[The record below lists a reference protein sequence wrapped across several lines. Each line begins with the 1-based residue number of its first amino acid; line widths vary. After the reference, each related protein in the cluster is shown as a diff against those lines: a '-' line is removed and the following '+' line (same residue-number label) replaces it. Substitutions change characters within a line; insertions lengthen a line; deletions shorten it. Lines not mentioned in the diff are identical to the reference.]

1 MTTVEPHII
10 SEILAENERRLKEL
24 RAEFDP
30 ITGKDAPLERRSLC
44 IQDFPVPVQYVP
56 LDMFKN
62 PLIEKLHACGS
73 IEEYLDTTDDFDDCE
88 EFPTVDDIRMEVF
101 KARFAVDFTFWAY
114 FEIRIEDKT
123 TGMMVPF
130 RLNRPQVIVLEICEE
145 MRRAGKPINLIICKA
160 RQWGGSTFCIFYQQW
175 IGLYCAEK
183 HSFAVCAQTKSV
195 AGNIT
200 KMLMRAMETYDA
212 WSLGLPADEKLEI
225 VRDMTSGEYVIKDSK
240 GRQVSRSSIR
250 IGSVEKPDS
259 LRGYSGEGAHFSE
272 TGVWKDTPE
281 KRPADLIRSIAGGI
295 LLQANSMQV
304 IESTPKGA
312 GNFFHRE
319 YMRAKNGKSAYR
331 AVFISWM
338 QIPHDTIPIGKG
350 SVIGETA
357 EDFVTWLYTHK
368 DEECTNGEWLDSG
381 RYYWGLWM
389 QGATLEGINWYR
401 EQRKTV
407 DDHADMA
414 SEAPSNDIEAFKF
427 SGTTVFN
434 EQDVAEIRAKCK
446 APKFKGDL
454 IADGA
459 SGPEALQ
466 NIRFVD
472 NESGQLHVWVKPDKK
487 TKMSNRYLVAVDVGG
502 RSKKADWSV
511 IRVFDRFAMIPELG
525 GVPVLVAEQRY
536 HTDHDLLA
544 YDAARIAKW
553 YNDALLVIE
562 SNTLETKD
570 QERDTDG
577 NMTEYILDIIADLY
591 DNLYA
596 RKPSAE
602 QIRNHAPTK
611 WGFHTNTATKPMII
625 ANLVSCVRE
634 KLWIEQ
640 SEYCCTELAL
650 YQKNEK
656 GQFGAPPGEGM
667 HDDVLMCTA
676 IALWVCYCDME
687 LPKMIKEKAAP
698 TGRRYDA
705 NSAAHM

>member
-1 MTTVEPHII
+1 MTTPEPHII
-10 SEILAENERRLKEL
+10 SEILAENERRLKRL

-30 ITGKDAPLERRSLC
+30 ITGEDAPGERRHLC
-44 IQDFPVPVQYVP
+44 IQDFPIPIQNVPV
-56 LDMFKN
+56 DMFDD
-62 PLIEKLHACGS
+62 PLVQAVHECGS
-73 IEEYLDTTDDFDDCE
+73 IRKYLETTDDFDDCE
-88 EFPTVDDIRMEVF
+88 DRPTVEDIRLELF
-101 KARFAVDFTFWAY
+101 RARFRTDFAFWAY
-114 FEIRIEDKT
+114 YEIRIEDKK
-123 TGMMVPF
+123 TGVMVPF
-130 RLNRPQVIVLEICEE
+130 KLNLAQIIVLDICEE
-145 MRRAGKPINLIICKA
+145 MRRAGEPINLIICKA
-160 RQWGGSTFCIFYQQW
+160 RQWGGSTFCIFYQEW
-175 IGLYCAEK
+175 IGLYVVEK

-200 KMLMRAMETYDA
+200 KMLMRAMETFDA

-225 VRDMTSGEYVIKDSK
+225 VRDMTSGEYVIKDTK
-240 GRQVSRSSIR
+240 GRQVTRSSIR

-312 GNFFHRE
+312 GNFFHKE
-319 YMRAKNGKSAYR
+319 YERAKNGKSAYR

-338 QIPHDTIPIGKG
+338 LIEHDTLPIDDPEEF
-350 SVIGETA
+350 I
-357 EDFVTWLYTHK
+357 TWLYTHK
-368 DEECTNGEWLDSG
+368 DDDTANGEWLDPG
-381 RYYWGLWM
+381 RYYWGFWE

-401 EQRKTV
+401 HQRKTV

-434 EQDVAEIRAKCK
+434 EQDVVELRKGCCK
-446 APKFKGDL
+446 PAIIGDL
-454 IADGA
+454 YAD
-459 SGPEALQ
+459 EATGENALKH
-466 NIRFVD
+466 IRFIP
-472 NESGQLHVWVKPDKK
+472 NPGGQLHIWAEPERNSGVKH
-487 TKMSNRYLVAVDVGG
+487 RYLVAVDVGG

-511 IRVFDRFAMIPELG
+511 IRVFDRAPMIFG
-525 GVPVLVAEQRY
+525 GVPILVAEQRY

-553 YNDALLVIE
+553 YDDALLVIE

-577 NMTEYILDIIADLY
+577 NMSEYILDTISDLY

-596 RKPSAE
+596 RKQSAE
-602 QIRNHAPTK
+602 QIKNHAPTR

-625 ANLVSCVRE
+625 ANLVSCVRD

-687 LPKMIKEKAAP
+687 YPEFVEMKKTVRRKPK
-698 TGRRYDA
+698 YSS
-705 NSAAHM
+705 NSTAQM

>member
-1 MTTVEPHII
+1 MTTPEPHII

-44 IQDFPVPVQYVP
+44 IQDFPIPVQHVP
-56 LDMFKN
+56 LEMFED
-62 PLIEKLHACGS
+62 PLIQKIHACGS
-73 IEEYLDTTDDFDDCE
+73 IQNYLDTTDDYDDCDE
-88 EFPTVDDIRMEVF
+88 IPEIDDIRMEVF
-101 KARFAVDFTFWAY
+101 KARFRADFAFWAY

-123 TGMMVPF
+123 TGRMVPF
-130 RLNRPQVIVLEICEE
+130 KLNRPQIIVLEICEQL
-145 MRRAGKPINLIICKA
+145 RREGKPINLIICKA
-160 RQWGGSTFCIFYQQW
+160 RQWGGSTFCIFYQMW
-175 IGLYCAEK
+175 LGLYCAEK
-183 HSFAVCAQTKSV
+183 HAFAVCAQTKSV

-212 WSLGLPADEKLEI
+212 WSLGLAPEESLEI
-225 VRDMTSGEYVIKDSK
+225 TRDSTSGEYVIKDSK
-240 GRQVSRSSIR
+240 GNQVSRSTIR

-259 LRGYSGEGAHFSE
+259 LRGYSGEGVHFSE

-281 KRPADLIRSIAGGI
+281 KRPADLVRSIAGGI
-295 LLQANSMQV
+295 LLQKNSMQV

-319 YMRAKNGKSAYR
+319 YMRAKNGKSAYK

-338 QIPHDTIPIGKG
+338 QIPHDTMEIENLEEFI
-350 SVIGETA
+350 I
-357 EDFVTWLYTHK
+357 WLYTHK
-368 DEECTNGEWLDSG
+368 DEETTSGDWLDTG
-381 RYYWGLWM
+381 RYYWSMWL
-389 QGATLEGINWYR
+389 QGATLQGIEWYR
-401 EQRKTV
+401 NQRKTV

-414 SEAPSNDIEAFKF
+414 SEAPCNDIEAFKF
-427 SGTTVFN
+427 SGTTVFS
-434 EQDVAEIRAKCK
+434 EQDIVELRAGCK
-446 APKFKGDL
+446 APKFKGNL
-454 IADGA
+454 FADGVKGA
-459 SGPEALQ
+459 EALE
-466 NIRFVD
+466 NIHFVD
-472 NESGQLHVWVKPDKK
+472 NPSGQLHVWAKPDKSAPV
-487 TKMSNRYLVAVDVGG
+487 SNRYLVAVDVGG

-536 HTDHDLLA
+536 HTDHDLLTF
-544 YDAARIAKW
+544 DAARIAKW
-553 YNDALLVIE
+553 YNNALLVIE

-577 NMTEYILDIIADLY
+577 NLTEYILDTLGDYYKNI
-591 DNLYA
+591 YA
-596 RKPSAE
+596 RKASAE
-602 QIRNHAPTK
+602 KIKQGTPTTL
-611 WGFHTNTATKPMII
+611 GFHTNTATKPMII
-625 ANLVSCVRE
+625 MNLVSCVRD

-687 LPKMIKEKAAP
+687 MPAIIKKKPKTSKE
-698 TGRRYDA
+698 RYSS

>member
-30 ITGKDAPLERRSLC
+30 ITGEDAPLERRHLC
-44 IQDFPVPVQYVP
+44 IQDFPIPVQNVP
-56 LDMFKN
+56 LDMFDD
-62 PLIEKLHACGS
+62 PLIEKLHECGS
-73 IEEYLDTTDDFDDCE
+73 IQNYLDTTDDFDDCE
-88 EFPTVDDIRMEVF
+88 EFPTVDDIRMEVY
-101 KARFAVDFTFWAY
+101 KARFKVDFAFWAY
-114 FEIRIEDKT
+114 YEIRIEDKR
-123 TGMMVPF
+123 TGLMVPF
-130 RLNRPQVIVLEICEE
+130 KLNRPQVIVLEICEE

-160 RQWGGSTFCIFYQQW
+160 RQWGGSTFCIFYQEW
-175 IGLYCAEK
+175 IGLYVVEK

-212 WSLGLPADEKLEI
+212 WSLGLPATESLRI
-225 VRDMTSGEYVIKDSK
+225 VRDQTSGEYVIKDSK
-240 GRQVSRSSIR
+240 DRQVSRSSIR
-250 IGSVEKPDS
+250 IGSIEKPDS

-312 GNFFHRE
+312 GNFFHHE

-338 QIPHDTIPIGKG
+338 QIPHDTMPI
-350 SVIGETA
+350 
-357 EDFVTWLYTHK
+357 EDLKEFVTWLYKHK
-368 DEECTNGEWLDSG
+368 DEDTTNGDWLDTG
-381 RYYWGLWM
+381 RYYWGLWL
-389 QGATLEGINWYR
+389 QGATLEGIQWYR
-401 EQRKTV
+401 HQRQTV

-427 SGTTVFN
+427 SGTTVFS
-434 EQDVAEIRAKCK
+434 EQDIVELRAGCK
-446 APKFKGDL
+446 APKYRGDL
-454 IADGA
+454 ISKGA
-459 SGPEALQ
+459 TGAEAFEG
-466 NIRFVD
+466 IRFVD
-472 NESGQLHVWVKPDKK
+472 NQQGQLKVWAMPDRKTNVKY
-487 TKMSNRYLVAVDVGG
+487 RYLVSVDVGG

-577 NMTEYILDIIADLY
+577 NMTEYILDTVSDYYKNI
-591 DNLYA
+591 YA
-596 RKPSAE
+596 RKASAE
-602 QIRNHAPTK
+602 QIKAGTPTRY
-611 WGFHTNTATKPMII
+611 GFHTNTATKPMII
-625 ANLVSCVRE
+625 ANLVSCVRD

-640 SEYCCTELAL
+640 SEYCCTELSL

-656 GQFGAPPGEGM
+656 GQFSAPPGEGM

-676 IALWVCYCDME
+676 IGLWVCYCDME
-687 LPKMIKEKAAP
+687 MPVLVKKKKPAGAGKK
-698 TGRRYDA
+698 YDS
-705 NSAAHM
+705 NSTAHM

>member
-1 MTTVEPHII
+1 M
-10 SEILAENERRLKEL
+10 KEL

-44 IQDFPVPVQYVP
+44 IQDFPIPVQYVP
-56 LDMFKN
+56 LDMFDD
-62 PLIEKLHACGS
+62 PLIQKIHECGS
-73 IEEYLDTTDDFDDCE
+73 IQNYLETTDDFDDCE
-88 EFPTVDDIRMEVF
+88 ELPEIDDIRMQVF
-101 KARFAVDFTFWAY
+101 IARFRSDFTFWAY
-114 FEIRIEDKT
+114 FEIRIEHKI
-123 TGMMVPF
+123 TGAMCPF
-130 RLNRPQVIVLEICEE
+130 KLNRPQILVLEICEE
-145 MRRAGKPINLIICKA
+145 LRRAGKPINLIICKA
-160 RQWGGSTFCIFYQQW
+160 RQWGGSTFCIFYQMW
-175 IGLYCAEK
+175 LGLYCAEK
-183 HSFAVCAQTKSV
+183 HAFAVCAQTKSV

-212 WSLGLPADEKLEI
+212 WSLGLAPEEQLEI
-225 VRDMTSGEYVIKDSK
+225 TRDSTSGEYVIRDSK
-240 GRQVSRSSIR
+240 GNQVSRSTIR
-250 IGSVEKPDS
+250 IGSIEKPDS
-259 LRGYSGEGAHFSE
+259 LRGYAGEGAHFSE

-295 LLQANSMQV
+295 QMQANSMQV

-338 QIPHDTIPIGKG
+338 QIPHDTMEI
-350 SVIGETA
+350 
-357 EDFVTWLYTHK
+357 EDYEEFITWLYTHK
-368 DEECTNGEWLDSG
+368 DEETTNGEWLDTG
-381 RYYWGLWM
+381 RYYWGMWM
-389 QGATLEGINWYR
+389 QGATLEGIQWYR
-401 EQRKTV
+401 HQRQTV
-407 DDHADMA
+407 EDHADMA
-414 SEAPSNDIEAFKF
+414 SEAPCNDIEAFKF

-434 EQDVAEIRAKCK
+434 EQDVAEIREKCRK
-446 APKFKGDL
+446 AMFRGDL
-454 IADGA
+454 LADGVK
-459 SGPEALQ
+459 GMEALQ

-472 NESGQLHVWVKPDKK
+472 NQSGQLHVWAKPDRS
-487 TKMSNRYLVAVDVGG
+487 TPVSNRYLVCVDVGG
-502 RSKKADWSV
+502 RGKKSDWSV
-511 IRVFDRFAMIPELG
+511 IRVFDRFPMIFG

-536 HTDHDLLA
+536 HTDHDLLT

-553 YNDALLVIE
+553 YNNALLVIE

-577 NMTEYILDIIADLY
+577 NMIEYILDVVAEVY
-591 DNLYA
+591 ENLYA
-596 RKPSAE
+596 RKQSAE

-611 WGFHTNTATKPMII
+611 YGFHTNISTKPMII
-625 ANLVSCVRE
+625 ANLVSCVRD
-634 KLWIEQ
+634 KLWVEQ

-650 YQKNEK
+650 YQKNDK

-687 LPKMIKEKAAP
+687 YPEIIEERP
-698 TGRRYDA
+698 HVTGRKYDS

>member
-1 MTTVEPHII
+1 MTTLERHII
-10 SEILAENERRLKEL
+10 DDIIAENGRRLKEL

-30 ITGKDAPLERRSLC
+30 ITGEDAPLERRHLC
-44 IQDFPVPVQYVP
+44 IQDFPIPVQNVPVE
-56 LDMFKN
+56 MFDD
-62 PLIEKLHACGS
+62 PLIQKLQDCGS
-73 IEEYLDTTDDFDDCE
+73 IQEYLETTEDFDDCD
-88 EFPTVDDIRMEVF
+88 EFPSVDDIRMEVY
-101 KARFAVDFTFWAY
+101 KARFRVDFAFWAY
-114 FEIRIEDKT
+114 YEIRIEDKT
-123 TGMMVPF
+123 TGLMVPF
-130 RLNRPQVIVLEICEE
+130 KLNRPQIIVLEICEE
-145 MRRAGKPINLIICKA
+145 MRKAGKPINLIICKA
-160 RQWGGSTFCIFYQQW
+160 RQWGGSTFCIFYQEW
-175 IGLYCAEK
+175 IGLYVVQK

-200 KMLMRAMETYDA
+200 KMLMRAMETFDA

-225 VRDMTSGEYVIKDSK
+225 VRDMTSGEYVIKDTK
-240 GRQVSRSSIR
+240 GRQVTRSSIR

-338 QIPHDTIPIGKG
+338 QIPHDTIPIDD
-350 SVIGETA
+350 VEEFIE
-357 EDFVTWLYTHK
+357 WLYTHK

-381 RYYWGLWM
+381 RYYWSMWL

-401 EQRKTV
+401 HQRKTV

-414 SEAPSNDIEAFKF
+414 SEAPCNDIEAFKF
-427 SGTTVFN
+427 SGTTVFS
-434 EQDVAEIRAKCK
+434 EQDVVEIREKCK
-446 APKFKGDL
+446 APKFKGNL
-454 IADGA
+454 IADGVKGA
-459 SGPEALQ
+459 EALA
-466 NIRFVD
+466 NIRFVH
-472 NESGQLHVWVKPDKK
+472 NPQGQLHVWAEPDRRSRI
-487 TKMSNRYLVAVDVGG
+487 TNRYLVAVDVGG
-502 RSKKADWSV
+502 RGKKSDWSV
-511 IRVFDRFAMIPELG
+511 IRVFDRFPMALG

-577 NMTEYILDIIADLY
+577 NMTEYILDSLKEVYENI
-591 DNLYA
+591 YA

-602 QIRNHAPTK
+602 QIREGRKTRL
-611 WGFHTNTATKPMII
+611 GFHTNTATKPMII
-625 ANLVSCVRE
+625 ANLVSCVRD
-634 KLWIEQ
+634 KLWVEQ

-656 GQFGAPPGEGM
+656 GQFSAPPGEGM

-687 LPKMIKEKAAP
+687 MPELVKPKAAA
-698 TGRRYDA
+698 TGRKYDS
-705 NSAAHM
+705 NSVAHM

>member
-1 MTTVEPHII
+1 MTTIEPHII
-10 SEILAENERRLKEL
+10 DEILSENEKRIKDL

-30 ITGKDAPLERRSLC
+30 ITGEGAPLERCHLC
-44 IQDFPVPVQYVP
+44 VQDFPIPIQNVPVRMMKDP
-56 LDMFKN
+56 LMR
-62 PLIEKLHACGS
+62 KLRRCGS
-73 IEEYLDTTDDFDDCE
+73 IQEYLATTKDYDDCE
-88 EFPTVDDIRMEVF
+88 QRPTIDDIRMEVF
-101 KARFAVDFTFWAY
+101 KTRFRYDFTFWAF
-114 FEIRIEDKT
+114 FEIKIEDKT

-130 RLNRPQVIVLEICEE
+130 KLNRPQVIVLEICEE
-145 MRRAGKPINLIICKA
+145 MRMAGQPINLIICKA
-160 RQWGGSTFCIFYQQW
+160 RQWGGSTFCIFYQMW
-175 IGLYCAEK
+175 LGLYCAEK

-212 WSLGLPADEKLEI
+212 WSLGLPFEEKLEI

-240 GRQVSRSSIR
+240 SRQVSRSSIR

-338 QIPHDTIPIGKG
+338 QIPHDTMPI
-350 SVIGETA
+350 EDY
-357 EDFVTWLYTHK
+357 EDFITWLYTHK
-368 DEECTNGEWLDSG
+368 DEESTNGEWLDSG

-389 QGATLEGINWYR
+389 QGATLEGIQWYR
-401 EQRKTV
+401 HQRKTV

-434 EQDVAEIRAKCK
+434 EQDVAEIRDRCK
-446 APKFKGDL
+446 APKYKGNL
-454 IADGA
+454 MADGTT
-459 SGPEALQ
+459 GPEALA
-466 NIRFVD
+466 NIRFED
-472 NESGQLHVWVKPDKK
+472 NTSGQLHIWAMPDR
-487 TKMSNRYLVAVDVGG
+487 SSNVFNRYLVAVDVGG
-502 RSKKADWSV
+502 RGKKSDWSV
-511 IRVFDRFAMIPELG
+511 IRVFDRLPMVFG

-553 YNDALLVIE
+553 YNNALLVIE

-577 NMTEYILDIIADLY
+577 NMTEYILDTIGELY

-596 RKPSAE
+596 RKQSAE
-602 QIRNHAPTK
+602 QIKNHAPTR

-625 ANLVSCVRE
+625 ANLVSCVRD
-634 KLWIEQ
+634 KLWVEQ

-656 GQFGAPPGEGM
+656 GQFSAPPGEGM

-687 LPKMIKEKAAP
+687 LPMIVKEKSP
-698 TGRRYDA
+698 SRGKKYD
-705 NSAAHM
+705 SQSTAHI

>member
-1 MTTVEPHII
+1 MITLEPHII
-10 SEILAENERRLKEL
+10 SDILAENEKRLKDL

-30 ITGKDAPLERRSLC
+30 ITGEDAPGERRHLC
-44 IQDFPVPVQYVP
+44 IQDFPIPVQNVPV
-56 LDMFKN
+56 DMFKD
-62 PLIEKLHACGS
+62 PLIMKLNRYGS
-73 IEEYLDTTDDFDDCE
+73 IQKYLESTKDYNDCE
-88 EFPTVDDIRMEVF
+88 QIPNIDDIRMEIF
-101 KARFAVDFTFWAY
+101 KARFRVDFPFWAY
-114 FEIRIEDKT
+114 FEIRIEDKR

-130 RLNRPQVIVLEICEE
+130 KLNRPQVVVLNICEE
-145 MRRAGKPINLIICKA
+145 MRRSGEPINIIICKA
-160 RQWGGSTFCIFYQQW
+160 RQWGGSTFCIFYQMW
-175 IGLYCAEK
+175 LGLYCAEK

-212 WSLGLPADEKLEI
+212 WSLGLPADERLEI

-240 GRQVSRSSIR
+240 SRQVSRSSIR

-319 YMRAKNGKSAYR
+319 YVRAKNGKSAYR

-338 QIPHDTIPIGKG
+338 QIPHDTMP
-350 SVIGETA
+350 V
-357 EDFVTWLYTHK
+357 EDYEEFVTWLYTHK
-368 DEECTNGEWLDSG
+368 DEETTNGEWLDSG
-381 RYYWGLWM
+381 RYYWGLWQ
-389 QGATLEGINWYR
+389 QGATLEGIQWYR
-401 EQRKTV
+401 HQRKTV

-414 SEAPSNDIEAFKF
+414 SEAPCNDIEAFKF

-446 APKFKGDL
+446 PAKFRGDL
-454 IADGA
+454 M
-459 SGPEALQ
+459 SEGPTGPAAFK
-466 NIRFVD
+466 NIQFVH
-472 NESGQLHVWVKPDKK
+472 NPSGQLHVWAMPDVSSNI
-487 TKMSNRYLVAVDVGG
+487 SNRYLVAVDVGG
-502 RSKKADWSV
+502 RGKKSDWSV
-511 IRVFDRFAMIPELG
+511 IRVFDRFAMIFG

-553 YNDALLVIE
+553 YNNALLVIE

-577 NMTEYILDIIADLY
+577 NMTEYILDTISDLY

-596 RKPSAE
+596 RKQSAE
-602 QIRNHAPTK
+602 QIRNHAPTR

-625 ANLVSCVRE
+625 ANLVSCVRDR
-634 KLWIEQ
+634 LWVEQ

-650 YQKNEK
+650 YQKNDK

-687 LPKMIKEKAAP
+687 LPVIIKDKP
-698 TGRRYDA
+698 KIKTKKYDSNSTA
-705 NSAAHM
+705 NL

>member
-30 ITGKDAPLERRSLC
+30 ITGEDAPLERRHLC
-44 IQDFPVPVQYVP
+44 IQDFPIPVQNVP
-56 LDMFKN
+56 LDMFDD
-62 PLIEKLHACGS
+62 PLIEKLHECGS
-73 IEEYLDTTDDFDDCE
+73 IQNYLDTTDDFDDCE
-88 EFPTVDDIRMEVF
+88 EFPTVDDIRMEVY
-101 KARFAVDFTFWAY
+101 KARFKVDFAFWAY
-114 FEIRIEDKT
+114 YEIRIEDKR
-123 TGMMVPF
+123 TGLMVPF
-130 RLNRPQVIVLEICEE
+130 KLNRPQVIVLEICEE

-160 RQWGGSTFCIFYQQW
+160 RQWGGSTFCIFYQEW
-175 IGLYCAEK
+175 IGLYVVEK

-212 WSLGLPADEKLEI
+212 WSLGLPATESLRI
-225 VRDMTSGEYVIKDSK
+225 VRDQTSGEYVIKDSK
-240 GRQVSRSSIR
+240 DRQVSRSSIR
-250 IGSVEKPDS
+250 IGSIEKPDS

-312 GNFFHRE
+312 GNFFHHE

-338 QIPHDTIPIGKG
+338 QIPHDTMPI
-350 SVIGETA
+350 
-357 EDFVTWLYTHK
+357 EDLKEFVTWLYKHK
-368 DEECTNGEWLDSG
+368 DEDTTNGDWLDTG
-381 RYYWGLWM
+381 RYYWGLWL
-389 QGATLEGINWYR
+389 QGATLEGIQWYR
-401 EQRKTV
+401 HQRQTV

-427 SGTTVFN
+427 SGTTVFS
-434 EQDVAEIRAKCK
+434 EQDIVELRAGCK
-446 APKFKGDL
+446 APKYRGDL
-454 IADGA
+454 ISKGA
-459 SGPEALQ
+459 TGAEAFEG
-466 NIRFVD
+466 IRFVD
-472 NESGQLHVWVKPDKK
+472 NQQGQLKVWAMPDRKTNVKY
-487 TKMSNRYLVAVDVGG
+487 RYLVSVDVGG

-525 GVPVLVAEQRY
+525 GVPVLVTEQRY

-577 NMTEYILDIIADLY
+577 NMTEYILDTVSDYYKNI
-591 DNLYA
+591 YA
-596 RKPSAE
+596 RKASAE
-602 QIRNHAPTK
+602 QIKAGTPTRY
-611 WGFHTNTATKPMII
+611 GFHTNTATKPMII
-625 ANLVSCVRE
+625 ANLVSCVRD

-640 SEYCCTELAL
+640 SEYCCTELSL

-656 GQFGAPPGEGM
+656 GQFSAPPGEGM

-676 IALWVCYCDME
+676 IGLWVCYCDME
-687 LPKMIKEKAAP
+687 MPVLVKKKKPAG
-698 TGRRYDA
+698 TGKKYDS
-705 NSAAHM
+705 NSTAHM

>member
-30 ITGKDAPLERRSLC
+30 ITGEDAPLERRHLC
-44 IQDFPVPVQYVP
+44 IQDFPIPVQNVP
-56 LDMFKN
+56 LDMFDD
-62 PLIEKLHACGS
+62 PLIEKLHECGS
-73 IEEYLDTTDDFDDCE
+73 IQNYLDTTDDFDDCE
-88 EFPTVDDIRMEVF
+88 EFPTVDDIRMEVY
-101 KARFAVDFTFWAY
+101 KARFKVDFAFWAY
-114 FEIRIEDKT
+114 YEIRIEDKR
-123 TGMMVPF
+123 TGLMVPF
-130 RLNRPQVIVLEICEE
+130 KLNRPQVIVLEICEE

-160 RQWGGSTFCIFYQQW
+160 RQWGGSTFCIFYQEW
-175 IGLYCAEK
+175 IGLYVVEK

-212 WSLGLPADEKLEI
+212 WSLGLPATESLRI
-225 VRDMTSGEYVIKDSK
+225 VRDQTSGEYVIKDSK
-240 GRQVSRSSIR
+240 DRQVSRSSIR
-250 IGSVEKPDS
+250 IGSIEKPDS

-312 GNFFHRE
+312 GNFFHHE

-338 QIPHDTIPIGKG
+338 QIPHDTMPI
-350 SVIGETA
+350 
-357 EDFVTWLYTHK
+357 EDFEEFVTWLYKHK
-368 DEECTNGEWLDSG
+368 DEDTTNGDWLDTG
-381 RYYWGLWM
+381 RYYWSLWL
-389 QGATLEGINWYR
+389 QGATLEGIQWYR
-401 EQRKTV
+401 HQRQTV

-427 SGTTVFN
+427 SGTTVFS
-434 EQDVAEIRAKCK
+434 EQDIVELRAGCK
-446 APKFKGDL
+446 APKYRGDL
-454 IADGA
+454 ISKGA
-459 SGPEALQ
+459 TGAEAFEG
-466 NIRFVD
+466 IRFVD
-472 NESGQLHVWVKPDKK
+472 NQQGQLKVWAMPDRKTNVKY
-487 TKMSNRYLVAVDVGG
+487 RYLVSVDVGG

-577 NMTEYILDIIADLY
+577 NMTEYILDTVSDYYKNI
-591 DNLYA
+591 YA
-596 RKPSAE
+596 RKASAE
-602 QIRNHAPTK
+602 QIKAGTPTK
-611 WGFHTNTATKPMII
+611 YGFHTNTATKPMII
-625 ANLVSCVRE
+625 ANLVSCVRD

-640 SEYCCTELAL
+640 SEYCCTELSL

-656 GQFGAPPGEGM
+656 GQFSAPPGEGM

-676 IALWVCYCDME
+676 IGLWVCYCDME
-687 LPKMIKEKAAP
+687 MPVLVKKKKAA
-698 TGRRYDA
+698 GAGKKYDS
-705 NSAAHM
+705 NSTAHM

>member
-1 MTTVEPHII
+1 MRK
-10 SEILAENERRLKEL
+10 LRR
-24 RAEFDP
+24 
-30 ITGKDAPLERRSLC
+30 
-44 IQDFPVPVQYVP
+44 
-56 LDMFKN
+56 
-62 PLIEKLHACGS
+62 CGS
-73 IEEYLDTTDDFDDCE
+73 IQEYLATTKDYDDCE
-88 EFPTVDDIRMEVF
+88 QRPTIDDIRMEVF
-101 KARFAVDFTFWAY
+101 KTRFRYDFTFWAF
-114 FEIRIEDKT
+114 FEIKIEDKT

-130 RLNRPQVIVLEICEE
+130 KLNRPQVIVLEICEE
-145 MRRAGKPINLIICKA
+145 MRMAGQPINLIICKA
-160 RQWGGSTFCIFYQQW
+160 RQWGGSTFCIFYQMW
-175 IGLYCAEK
+175 LGLYCAEK

-212 WSLGLPADEKLEI
+212 WSLGLPFEEKLEI

-240 GRQVSRSSIR
+240 SRQVSRSSIR

-338 QIPHDTIPIGKG
+338 QIPHDTMPI
-350 SVIGETA
+350 EDY
-357 EDFVTWLYTHK
+357 EDFITWLYTHK
-368 DEECTNGEWLDSG
+368 DEESTNGEWLDSG

-389 QGATLEGINWYR
+389 QGATLEGIQWYR
-401 EQRKTV
+401 HQRKTV

-434 EQDVAEIRAKCK
+434 EQDVAEIRDRCK
-446 APKFKGDL
+446 APKYKGNL
-454 IADGA
+454 MADGTT
-459 SGPEALQ
+459 GPEALA
-466 NIRFVD
+466 NIRFED
-472 NESGQLHVWVKPDKK
+472 NTSGQLHIWAMPDR
-487 TKMSNRYLVAVDVGG
+487 SSNVFNRYLVAVDVGG
-502 RSKKADWSV
+502 RGKKSDWSV
-511 IRVFDRFAMIPELG
+511 IRVFDRLPMVFG

-553 YNDALLVIE
+553 YNNALLVIE

-577 NMTEYILDIIADLY
+577 NMTEYILDTIGELY

-596 RKPSAE
+596 RKQSAE
-602 QIRNHAPTK
+602 QIKNHAPTR

-625 ANLVSCVRE
+625 ANLVSCVRD
-634 KLWIEQ
+634 KLWVEQ

-656 GQFGAPPGEGM
+656 GQFSAPPGEGM

-687 LPKMIKEKAAP
+687 LPMIVKEKSP
-698 TGRRYDA
+698 SRGKKYD
-705 NSAAHM
+705 SQSTAHI

>member
-30 ITGKDAPLERRSLC
+30 ITGEDAPLERRHLC
-44 IQDFPVPVQYVP
+44 IQDFPIPVQNVP
-56 LDMFKN
+56 LDMFDD
-62 PLIEKLHACGS
+62 PLIEKLHECGS
-73 IEEYLDTTDDFDDCE
+73 IQNYLDTTDDFDDCE
-88 EFPTVDDIRMEVF
+88 EFPTVDDIRMEVY
-101 KARFAVDFTFWAY
+101 KARFKVDFAFWAY
-114 FEIRIEDKT
+114 YEIRIEDKR
-123 TGMMVPF
+123 TGLMVPF
-130 RLNRPQVIVLEICEE
+130 KLNRPQVIVLEICEE

-160 RQWGGSTFCIFYQQW
+160 RQWGGSTFCIFYQEW
-175 IGLYCAEK
+175 IGLYVVEK

-212 WSLGLPADEKLEI
+212 WSLGLPATESLRI
-225 VRDMTSGEYVIKDSK
+225 VRDQTSGEYVIKDSK
-240 GRQVSRSSIR
+240 DRQVSRSSIR
-250 IGSVEKPDS
+250 IGSIEKPDS

-312 GNFFHRE
+312 GNFFHHE

-338 QIPHDTIPIGKG
+338 QIPHDTMPI
-350 SVIGETA
+350 
-357 EDFVTWLYTHK
+357 EDLEEFVTWLYKHK
-368 DEECTNGEWLDSG
+368 DEDTTNGDWLDTG
-381 RYYWGLWM
+381 RYYWGLWL
-389 QGATLEGINWYR
+389 QGATLEGIQWYR
-401 EQRKTV
+401 HQRQTV

-427 SGTTVFN
+427 SGTTVFS
-434 EQDVAEIRAKCK
+434 EQDIVELRAGCK
-446 APKFKGDL
+446 APKYRGDL
-454 IADGA
+454 ISKGA
-459 SGPEALQ
+459 TGAEAFEG
-466 NIRFVD
+466 IRFVD
-472 NESGQLHVWVKPDKK
+472 NQQGQLKVWAMPDRKTNVKH
-487 TKMSNRYLVAVDVGG
+487 RYLVSVDVGG

-577 NMTEYILDIIADLY
+577 NMTEYILDTVSDYYKNI
-591 DNLYA
+591 YA
-596 RKPSAE
+596 RKASAE
-602 QIRNHAPTK
+602 QIKAGTPTRY
-611 WGFHTNTATKPMII
+611 GFHTNTATKPMII
-625 ANLVSCVRE
+625 ANLVSCVRD

-640 SEYCCTELAL
+640 SEYCCTELSL

-656 GQFGAPPGEGM
+656 GQFSAPPGEGM

-676 IALWVCYCDME
+676 IGLWVCYCDME
-687 LPKMIKEKAAP
+687 MPVLVKKKKPAG
-698 TGRRYDA
+698 TGKKYDS
-705 NSAAHM
+705 NSTAHM